1 MEADQIISRDTA
13 VQIENAGIVFVWVY
27 DMHDTGKKVK
37 VIGNNFVD
45 IGAYVEYDLSDT
57 KVANKVFYPA
67 LMKLLRE
74 NEGVSES
81 ELKRILH
88 EKRHELSPKH
98 ILIEDII
105 ASVSYILNLNHNIGT
120 VDDIDHLGNRRL
132 RTVGELLQ
140 NQFRIGL
147 ARMERVVRRE

>member
-1 MEADQIISRDTA
+1 M
-13 VQIENAGIVFVWVY
+13 
-27 DMHDTGKKVK
+27 
-37 VIGNNFVD
+37 
-45 IGAYVEYDLSDT
+45 
-57 KVANKVFYPA
+57 FYPA

-81 ELKRILH
+81 ELEERFSI
-88 EKRHELSPKH
+88 EKRHQLSPKH
-98 ILIEDII
+98 ILIEDPI

-147 ARMERVVRRE
+147 ARMERVRQGENDDSGCGSGNSAGSDEYPASHGGYQRIFRQLAALSVHGPEQSAE